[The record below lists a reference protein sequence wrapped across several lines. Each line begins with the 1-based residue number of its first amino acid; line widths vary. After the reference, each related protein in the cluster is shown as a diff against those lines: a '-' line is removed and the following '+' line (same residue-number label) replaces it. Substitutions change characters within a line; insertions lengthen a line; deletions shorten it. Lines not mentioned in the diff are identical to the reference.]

1 MAGIALS
8 PAMQAIDNIHES
20 GINHRQL
27 MSEVMGEIGGQKAL
41 AQIIREEI
49 HMGRG
54 LHPDGTPPHPDD
66 PNNYPRKPQ
75 LVQKY
80 VALLMHHVRSDSEM
94 QMEFSSMSD
103 SEMFSLGRAVLI
115 DAFLNDESFRR
126 SIFKTISKDDDVLA
140 DMRLYSGAVEGI
152 TVEQ

>member
-1 MAGIALS
+1 MPGTKLTPAL
-8 PAMQAIDNIHES
+8 QAIENYHDS

-27 MSEVMGEIGGQKAL
+27 MTEVMGQIGGHDAL
-41 AQIIREEI
+41 ATIIREEI
-49 HMGRG
+49 NMGRG

-80 VALLMHHVRSDSEM
+80 IALLMHHVRSDSEM
-94 QMEFSSMSD
+94 QLEFTSMND
-103 SEMFSLGRAVLI
+103 SEMFSLGRALLI
-115 DAFLNDESFRR
+115 DAFINDESFRR
-126 SIFKTISKDDDVLA
+126 TIFKTISKDDDVLA
-140 DMRLYSGAVEGI
+140 DMRLYSGAVEGV